1 MDGAVL
7 MNAEEAEAFKK
18 LANLIAT
25 TDDTDGLRR
34 LAMELAQEVVTTRIE
49 ERRLWA
55 IIHAMQAEN
64 IKLHADDLLH

>member
-1 MDGAVL
+1 
-7 MNAEEAEAFKK
+7 
-18 LANLIAT
+18 
-25 TDDTDGLRR
+25 
-34 LAMELAQEVVTTRIE
+34 MELAQEVVATRIE